1 MAAQK
6 GSLVLIKRS
15 GTTIAAQRI
24 SSLSINN
31 EMVDIT
37 NKDSSGMRELLDGGG
52 IQSMSM
58 SCSGVFSDD
67 ATQESVRADAVANSL
82 NTYSFV
88 TEDGGIF
95 SGSWLITSYERA
107 GEHNGEE
114 TWSMTFES
122 SGAITYTP

>member
-1 MAAQK
+1 MAQK
-6 GSLVLIKRS
+6 GNLVLIKVG

-37 NKDSSGMRELLDGGG
+37 NKDSAGMREILDGGG

-58 SCSGVFSDD
+58 TCSGVFTDD
-67 ATQESVRADAVANSL
+67 ATQETIRANAAANAL
-82 NTYSFV
+82 ATYSFV
-88 TEDGGIF
+88 TEDAGIF
-95 SGSWLITSYERA
+95 SGSWLITNYERA

-114 TWSMTFES
+114 TWSITFES